1 MLWCCSTSKKA
12 PMRKARNPFTSK
24 MHTQGPSNWMARTRF
39 TTTFRVDKNIIEV
52 PLTYHRQWRPYYQ
65 TYVLLDYNGSKHFV
79 RLRKYGT
86 RYFFADGMKEFRRA
100 HDINDSVIIR
110 FFAAS
115 KDTSFDVDVMGPIHR
130 QTRRRS
136 VVTTKRHIFTADV
149 TQEMMEHNNP
159 LIIVHNGLPSV
170 AEPWFQYLSKNN
182 LMAGDEVVFF
192 FRFDEHVWEVIF
204 RKQVIWDEDLSN

>member
-1 MLWCCSTSKKA
+1 MSTQSSTA
-12 PMRKARNPFTSK
+12 
-24 MHTQGPSNWMARTRF
+24 SN
-39 TTTFRVDKNIIEV
+39 VNIIEV

-65 TYVLLDYNGSKHFV
+65 TYVLFDYNGSKHFV
-79 RLRKYGT
+79 RLRKYDT
-86 RYFFADGMKEFRRA
+86 RYFFVDGLKEFRRA

-136 VVTTKRHIFTADV
+136 VVTTRRHIFTADV

-159 LIIVHNGLPSV
+159 LVLPAATLNFLFGSKKYIPVQHGYGRHNQWQITVHNGLPSV

-182 LMAGDEVVFF
+182 LMARDEVVFF